1 MLSVFAVLLQSE
13 EKAIMNQTTIFV
25 TPTLLKG
32 QSDAAASLLQL
43 AKSGVVKLAY
53 PMGSEADAKTLCKTH
68 PYLSS
73 CLQATEQTLFD
84 RITDKESTFLLDV
97 GIKLSFYCPLEIAT
111 SSVLTLFFHT
121 LSDAVQYIDSF
132 PVPSIQLPKL
142 IKEQAALLAQGKL
155 VAFPTETVYGLGA
168 DALNEEAVKSIFA
181 AKQRPFFDPLIVH
194 IAKLEQL
201 EGLVV
206 DLDPRAR
213 LLMDHFWPGPLTLVL
228 KKHPSVPAIVT
239 ANSQTVAIRMPSNP
253 LALNLIQASGKAIA
267 APSANRFGYTS
278 PTTATHVKE
287 QLGERIDAILD
298 GGACTVGI
306 ESTVLSLC
314 TEIPTILRPGKIGI
328 EELKPLLGEV
338 IVTKQVGPTD
348 THLESPG
355 LLESHYAPTTPL
367 YLVDDVTLYKDQSDV
382 GVLLFE
388 KQKVPFKG
396 PVVYVS
402 ETENAEEAASRLYWA
417 IRHLDTMHL
426 RCMVGSLLPEV
437 GIGVAIN
444 NRLRKASAKH

>member
-1 MLSVFAVLLQSE
+1 MHYQ
-13 EKAIMNQTTIFV
+13 NTIFV
-25 TPTLLKG
+25 TPKLLAQ
-32 QSDAAASLLQL
+32 QSDALASLTKL
-43 AKSGVVKLAY
+43 AQQCNVALAY
-53 PMGSEADAKTLCKTH
+53 PNDARDEARLLCKAH
-68 PYLSS
+68 PFLSS
-73 CLQATEQTLFD
+73 CLQATEQVLFE
-84 RITDKESTFLLDV
+84 IVADKTGTFLLDE
-97 GIKLSFYCPLEIAT
+97 GIKLSFYCPLELAT
-111 SSVLTLFFHT
+111 SSVITLFFHT
-121 LSDAVQYIDSF
+121 LSDAIAYIQAF
-132 PVPSIQLPKL
+132 PRPGEQLPKL
-142 IKEQAALLAQGKL
+142 IDAYAALLAQGKL

-168 DALNEEAVKSIFA
+168 DALNEEAVRSIFT

-194 IAKLEQL
+194 IAGLDQL

-206 DLDPRAR
+206 DLDPRAK
-213 LLMDHFWPGPLTLVL
+213 LLMDRFWPGPLTLIL

-253 LALNLIQASGKAIA
+253 LALNLIKASGKAIA

-278 PTTATHVKE
+278 PTTALHVKE

-314 TEIPTILRPGKIGI
+314 TEVPTILRPGKIGLK
-328 EELKPLLGEV
+328 ELEPLLGEV
-338 IVTKQVGPTD
+338 EVSKQVGPTD
-348 THLESPG
+348 TNLESPG

-388 KQKVPFKG
+388 KQRVPFKG

-402 ETENAEEAASRLYWA
+402 EKEDAEEAASRLYWA
-417 IRHLDTMHL
+417 IRHLDSLNL
-426 RCMVGSLLPEV
+426 RCMVGSLLPEE